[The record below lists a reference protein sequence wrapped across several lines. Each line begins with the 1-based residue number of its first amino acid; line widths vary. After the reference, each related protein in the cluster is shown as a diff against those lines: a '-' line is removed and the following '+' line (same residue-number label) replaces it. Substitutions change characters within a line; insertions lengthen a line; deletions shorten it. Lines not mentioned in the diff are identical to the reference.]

1 MNIEVLEYL
10 MNRRKIKSY
19 YQLAKDACFP
29 YTTLLDLT
37 HNKSNNLTNIKT
49 LANYFDIDYRFLL
62 EGTTYCALID
72 EKNRVKTFLPLDNLE
87 RSNVFATV
95 LMGNY

>member
-10 MNRRKIKSY
+10 MKERKIKSY

-29 YTTLLDLT
+29 YTTLLDLA
-37 HNKSNNLTNIKT
+37 NSKSNNLTNIKI
-49 LANYFDIDYRFLL
+49 LAEFFNIDYKFLL
-62 EGTTYCALID
+62 AGTTYCILVN
-72 EKNRVKTFLPLDNLE
+72 EKNKIKMFLPLDDLE
-87 RSNVFATV
+87 KSNVFATV